1 MIDNKIYS
9 GKKGI
14 AWDVYIGSTHVA
26 NPEDFLEQV
35 RKLTGKFLYE
45 VFFFGLNNL
54 ELEEPDEGGINNPA
68 YEPSTLLD
76 ITRGNSE
83 DLLIK

>member
-26 NPEDFLEQV
+26 NPEDFLKQV
-35 RKLTGKFLYE
+35 QNLTGKFL
-45 VFFFGLNNL
+45 F
-54 ELEEPDEGGINNPA
+54 EL
-68 YEPSTLLD
+68 
-76 ITRGNSE
+76 
-83 DLLIK
+83 